1 VSVKVRGGRAK
12 GVKRFVAALDGG
24 SAGATCAAT
33 LPDCGPVTS
42 AITLGNGTVA
52 ARRGDWC

>member
-1 VSVKVRGGRAK
+1 V
-12 GVKRFVAALDGG
+12 LL
-24 SAGATCAAT
+24 ATHTTT

-52 ARRGDWC
+52 ARRDDWC